1 MPQASRVNGLNYMN
15 AGYGQ
20 ERIGS
25 IAMTDLTQAPDAD
38 LVREI
43 YRRIK
48 GESEMHYFR
57 NYLYRE
63 SFRPIFTFFDKQDID
78 EANVRM
84 RKIAQWEALEATRDE
99 VLEYFPDIDS
109 DST

>member
-1 MPQASRVNGLNYMN
+1 M
-15 AGYGQ
+15 
-20 ERIGS
+20 I
-25 IAMTDLTQAPDAD
+25 DLKQVPDAD
-38 LVREI
+38 FVREI

-63 SFRPIFTFFDKQDID
+63 SFRPVFTFFDKQDVD

-84 RKIAQWEALEATRDE
+84 RKLAKWEELEAARDE
-99 VLEYFPDIDS
+99 VLEYFPELERLV
-109 DST
+109 

>member
-1 MPQASRVNGLNYMN
+1 M
-15 AGYGQ
+15 
-20 ERIGS
+20 
-25 IAMTDLTQAPDAD
+25 AMIDLTQVPDAE

-63 SFRPIFTFFDKQDID
+63 SFRPIFTFFDKQDVD

-84 RKIAQWEALEATRDE
+84 RKIAKWEELEAIRDE
-99 VLEYFPDIDS
+99 VLEYFPEIGPDN
-109 DST
+109 T

>member
-1 MPQASRVNGLNYMN
+1 MQAM
-15 AGYGQ
+15 
-20 ERIGS
+20 I
-25 IAMTDLTQAPDAD
+25 DLTQVPDAD

-63 SFRPIFTFFDKQDID
+63 SFRPIYTFFDKQDVD

-84 RKIAQWEALEATRDE
+84 RKIAKWEELEAIRDE
-99 VLEYFPDIDS
+99 VLEYFPEIEPEKYI
-109 DST
+109 

>member
-1 MPQASRVNGLNYMN
+1 MQAM
-15 AGYGQ
+15 
-20 ERIGS
+20 I
-25 IAMTDLTQAPDAD
+25 DLTQVPDAD

-84 RKIAQWEALEATRDE
+84 RKIAKWEALEAARNA
-99 VLEYFPDIDS
+99 VLEYFPEIES
-109 DST
+109 DNF

>member
-1 MPQASRVNGLNYMN
+1 M
-15 AGYGQ
+15 
-20 ERIGS
+20 I
-25 IAMTDLTQAPDAD
+25 DLKQVPDAD

-43 YRRIK
+43 YRRIN
-48 GESEMHYFR
+48 GESEMHYYR

-84 RKIAQWEALEATRDE
+84 RKIAKWEDLEAIRDE
-99 VLEYFPDIDS
+99 ALEYFPEIGS
-109 DST
+109 DNT